1 MSIRRIGGI
10 IPPIVT
16 PFREDGALDETL
28 HRNEVR
34 YMVKQAKVHGLAVC
48 GSTGEGHT
56 LNTAECRTLM
66 EWTTD
71 EVQGRIP
78 IIAGI
83 ITNSTNAA
91 VERAKALQD
100 LKPAAVQVTPVHYL
114 FRPDDES
121 MLRYFS
127 EIADRSGIPV
137 IIYNVVPWAYLSPS
151 LLVRIMRE
159 APGVIGVKQ
168 SANDMHSLADLLLL
182 VREQGMEDSIRII
195 TALDSLLYPSF
206 QIGAHGA
213 IAAILSTVPEWCV
226 ALWDAMQTGDLNQA
240 QRLHESLL
248 QLWHALSAPNLP
260 ANVRAGMNLRN
271 RNGGFPRAPMP
282 VSSSEQTERIRSAL
296 AIAGQ
301 GLPITLAS

>member
-1 MSIRRIGGI
+1 MSIRSIGGI

-16 PFREDGALDETL
+16 PFHEDGSLNETL
-28 HRNEVR
+28 HRLEVR
-34 YMVKQAKVHGLAVC
+34 YMVEQAKVHGLAVC

-56 LNTAECRTLM
+56 LNTAECRALM

-71 EVQGRIP
+71 EVRDRIP
-78 IIAGI
+78 VIAGI
-83 ITNSTNAA
+83 ITNSTTAA
-91 VERAKALQD
+91 VERANALRD
-100 LKPAAVQVTPVHYL
+100 LRPAAVQVTPVHYL

-121 MLRYFS
+121 MLRFFG

-159 APGVIGVKQ
+159 VPGVVGVKQ
-168 SANDMHSLADLLLL
+168 SASDMQSLVDLLMLIRDAGL
-182 VREQGMEDSIRII
+182 EDSVRII

-206 QIGAHGA
+206 QLGAHGA
-213 IAAILSTVPEWCV
+213 IAAILSAVPEQCV
-226 ALWDAMQTGDLNQA
+226 SLWNAVQAGNLEQA

-260 ANVRAGMNLRN
+260 ANVREVMKLSGRD
-271 RNGGFPRAPMP
+271 GGFPRSPMP
-282 VSSSEQTERIRSAL
+282 VSSSEQTERIRSAIRAAQDPAL
-296 AIAGQ
+296 I
-301 GLPITLAS
+301 LPAV